1 MTAALPAL
9 AKLKPNPDWAT
20 LPLFDRAGW
29 KRVAFGEFAGSI
41 GERAEP
47 KAAQEEINVGLEHL
61 EPQCLNFTKP
71 EKEMLMGTG
80 QGTFGVAGVAR
91 SGGLCGDKAGTAM
104 FFRV

>member
-41 GERAEP
+41 GEHRGAGGAE
-47 KAAQEEINVGLEHL
+47 G
-61 EPQCLNFTKP
+61 C
-71 EKEMLMGTG
+71 
-80 QGTFGVAGVAR
+80 AG
-91 SGGLCGDKAGTAM
+91 GDKCGAGASGTAVPE
-104 FFRV
+104 FHCA